1 MKRQKSEADSSIPS
15 RAAVKDMWSFS
26 PGPHIPL
33 PDGA

>member
-1 MKRQKSEADSSIPS
+1 MKWKKYEADSSIPS
-15 RAAVKDMWSFS
+15 SAAVKDMWSFS